1 MGKLTEYSK
10 MSKKQK
16 KAIDAQKRGD
26 WNGVKPYTRIEERKT
41 DYQRYP
47 KHKNKL
53 DDFER

>member
-10 MSKKQK
+10 MSKKAK
-16 KAIDAQKRGD
+16 KEIDARKRGD
-26 WNGVKPYTRIEERKT
+26 WNGIKPYTRIEERKT
-41 DYQRYP
+41 DYQRHP